1 MIKVKLW
8 LIVEPYI
15 SLYLGNLVISHLSLI
30 LSFGPNEEDSMFVR
44 PDMCHVTIMPFFL
57 NTSSLHA
64 RFF

>member
-30 LSFGPNEEDSMFVR
+30 LSFGPIEEDSMFVR
-44 PDMCHVTIMPFFL
+44 PDVTIMPFFL

>member
-30 LSFGPNEEDSMFVR
+30 LSFGPIEEDSMFVR
-44 PDMCHVTIMPFFL
+44 PDMCHVTIMPFF
-57 NTSSLHA
+57 
-64 RFF
+64 